1 MPNTSI
7 EHRFSRLLSPALA
20 ACLLLGTPAGAQ
32 TLTIAVATAPT
43 SMDPL
48 FQQLNSNHELALHV
62 YDTLV
67 MLDETMKV
75 KPGLSERWQP
85 TADPTMWEFKLRRGV
100 KFHDG
105 SPFTAHD
112 VLFSYRRAMNVPGAP
127 STYSRALVGVD
138 LDKSRVVDDYTL
150 HVATK
155 GPYPLLPRFLAGIP
169 IVSRTLGAAANP
181 REFNDGS
188 KAFGTGPYKFD
199 RYVPADRVSFVA
211 NPAYWGDKPHWQRV
225 VFRVV
230 TSGPA
235 RVAALLSGDADVI
248 ASVPPADIPSLERNP
263 KVSIACGPSTRV
275 VYWTMD
281 VGREQALHITAKD
294 GKPIANPLRDL
305 RVRQALSLAI
315 DRAAMVRTVMNG
327 MAIATNQFTSEGFGG
342 YNPAIAIPEYDLAR
356 ARRLMTD
363 AGYPNGFKMT
373 IHATNDRYVND
384 SQQAQAMAQMLAR
397 VGVEVTV
404 ELQPVAN
411 YFNKARAKEF
421 TFAMVG
427 FAMITG
433 ETSSVIT
440 PALLANSVNNYGSWK
455 SDRFETAFQKAMTTV
470 APAEHDKLLQEA
482 TAVAMADVPI
492 IPTHTQVA
500 CWAGRAGLNITTA
513 ADENTF
519 ADAFKRK

>member
-1 MPNTSI
+1 MMI
-7 EHRFSRLLSPALA
+7 FSLKRRLSKWLAPALA
-20 ACLLLGTPAGAQ
+20 AAMFLGTPAGAQ

-67 MLDETMKV
+67 MLDESMKV
-75 KPGLSERWQP
+75 KPGLAQRWQP
-85 TADPTMWEFKLRRGV
+85 LADPTMWEFKLRRDV

-150 HVATK
+150 QVATK
-155 GPYPLLPRFLAGIP
+155 GPYPLLPRFLSGIP
-169 IVSRTLGAAANP
+169 IVSRTLGAAVST

-188 KAFGTGPYKFD
+188 KAFGTGPYKFE

-211 NPAYWGDKPHWQRV
+211 NPAYWGTKPHWQRV

-230 TSGPA
+230 TSGPT

-248 ASVPPADIPSLERNP
+248 ASVPPADVPTLERNP
-263 KVSIACGPSTRV
+263 NVTVTCGPSTRV
-275 VYWTMD
+275 IYWAMD
-281 VGREQALHITAKD
+281 VTREQAQHITAKD

-305 RVRQALSLAI
+305 RVRQALSMAI
-315 DRAAMVRTVMNG
+315 DRAGMVRTVMNS
-327 MAIATNQFTSEGFGG
+327 MAIATNQFASEGFDG
-342 YNPAIAIPEYDLAR
+342 YNPAIAIPENDVAR
-356 ARRLMTD
+356 ARRLLAE

-384 SQQAQAMAQMLAR
+384 SQQAQAVAQMLAR
-397 VGVEVTV
+397 IGVEVTV

-427 FAMITG
+427 FAMVTG
-433 ETSSVIT
+433 ETSSVVT
-440 PALLANSVNNYGSWK
+440 PALLANSVNNYGGWK
-455 SDRFETAFQKAMTTV
+455 NDRFEAAFQRAMTTV
-470 APAEHDKLLQEA
+470 APAEHVRLLQEA
-482 TAVAMADVPI
+482 TAIAMADVPI

-500 CWAGRAGLNITTA
+500 CWAGRTGLKIATA

-519 ADAFKRK
+519 ADAFTRK

>member
-1 MPNTSI
+1 MLITRI
-7 EHRFSRLLSPALA
+7 KRRFSILLAPALA
-20 ACLLLGTPAGAQ
+20 AMLSYGAAANAQ

-48 FQQLNSNHELALHV
+48 FQQLNSNHELAMHV

-67 MLDETMKV
+67 MLDQNMKV

-85 TADPTMWEFKLRRGV
+85 LADPTMWEFKLRRGV

-105 SPFTAHD
+105 LPLTAHD
-112 VLFSYRRAMNVPGAP
+112 VLFSYRRALNVPGAP
-127 STYSRALVGVD
+127 STYSRSLAGVD
-138 LDKSRVVDDYTL
+138 LDKSRAVDDYTL
-150 HVATK
+150 QIATK
-155 GPYPLLPRFLAGIP
+155 GPYPLLPRFLAGVP
-169 IVSRTLGAAANP
+169 IVSRAIGPTASP

-188 KAFGTGPYKFD
+188 KAIGSGPYKFE
-199 RYVPADRVSFVA
+199 RYVPADRVSLVA
-211 NPAYWGDKPHWQRV
+211 NPDYWGRKPHWQRV

-230 TSGPA
+230 TSGPT

-248 ASVPPADIPSLERNP
+248 ASVPPADIPSLERNA
-263 KVSIACGPSTRV
+263 KVTVACGPSTRV
-275 VYWTMD
+275 MYWAMD
-281 VGREQALHITAKD
+281 VAREQALHITAKD
-294 GKPIANPLRDL
+294 GKPIPNPLRDL
-305 RVRQALSLAI
+305 RVRQALSMAI
-315 DRAAMVRTVMNG
+315 DRPSMVRAVMNG
-327 MAIATNQFTSEGFGG
+327 MAIATNQFASEGFGG
-342 YNPAIAIPEYDLAR
+342 YNPAIAIPEYDVTR
-356 ARRLMTD
+356 ARRLLAE

-384 SQQAQAMAQMLAR
+384 SQQAQAVAQMLAR

-440 PALLANSVNNYGSWK
+440 PALLAGSVNNYGGWK
-455 SDRFETAFQKAMTTV
+455 GDKFEAAFQKAMTTV
-470 APAEHDKLLQEA
+470 AAAEHDKLLQEA
-482 TAVAMADVPI
+482 TAIAMADVPI

-500 CWAGRAGLNITTA
+500 CWASRADLKIETA
-513 ADENTF
+513 ANEDTF
-519 ADAFKRK
+519 ADAFTRK